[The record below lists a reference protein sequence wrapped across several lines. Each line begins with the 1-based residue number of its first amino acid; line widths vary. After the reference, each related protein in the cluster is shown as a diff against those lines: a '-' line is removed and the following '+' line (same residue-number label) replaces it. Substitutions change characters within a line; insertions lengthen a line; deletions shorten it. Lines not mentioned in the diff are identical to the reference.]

1 MINLVS
7 RDEKRNLELAKWRKV
22 VTAWT
27 TLVLGVY
34 LIAIAAFFGWWWYWT
49 AKQKASSKKVE
60 SLKQEIRML
69 SENEALARKIVLRA
83 RAVNEFLANR
93 ENASAESKLLL
104 VSDKPVVEWD
114 LKPGSQLVVVSA
126 SDSAALKEYENY
138 MTEHYSS
145 VLVEQV
151 NWDTLTG
158 WTLSL
163 MLSGRK
169 EK

>member
-1 MINLVS
+1 M
-7 RDEKRNLELAKWRKV
+7 
-22 VTAWT
+22 
-27 TLVLGVY
+27 
-34 LIAIAAFFGWWWYWT
+34 
-49 AKQKASSKKVE
+49 
-60 SLKQEIRML
+60 
-69 SENEALARKIVLRA
+69 
-83 RAVNEFLANR
+83 VNEFLANR

-138 MTEHYSS
+138 ITEHYSS